1 MLLSQNKNITLYILV
16 QIQIFFNSNEKLL
29 LDVNYIIEQIDMLS
43 EQRYNVLRRCIQN
56 ENDISAK
63 KEIKKKRAWLQKK
76 NENG

>member
-1 MLLSQNKNITLYILV
+1 MNII
-16 QIQIFFNSNEKLL
+16 
-29 LDVNYIIEQIDMLS
+29 QIDMLS

-76 NENG
+76 IEYCHWQKGS